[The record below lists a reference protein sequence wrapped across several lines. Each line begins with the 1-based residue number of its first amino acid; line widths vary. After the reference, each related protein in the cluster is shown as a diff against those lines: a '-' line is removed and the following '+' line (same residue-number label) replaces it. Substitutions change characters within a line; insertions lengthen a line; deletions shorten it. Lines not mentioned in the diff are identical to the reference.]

1 MLRASL
7 VTCTLLVLLGPAAAR
22 AVPAFT
28 ANPADLEPNS
38 VATVELSVVIDSDDV
53 LAVGT
58 TARALGA
65 TTLTGVQQ
73 LELKGGVIASLSDP
87 HNGGFTLGDGLE
99 SFPEGTFPFAQIE
112 VSTGAPGDH
121 VVLHTGSFVLSDGS
135 EAPLA
140 QGVLIRVGGDVP
152 PNQPTPPVQRPAPT
166 AGATPSEALT
176 TAPSG
181 ESSPSESFLDRLF
194 SPLGGLVLAALIMVA
209 MYLASRWLGGGR
221 S

>member
-7 VTCTLLVLLGPAAAR
+7 VTCTLLALLAPAAAR

-38 VATVELSVVIDSDDV
+38 VVTVELSVVIDSDDV
-53 LAVGT
+53 IAVGGT
-58 TARALGA
+58 TQALGA
-65 TTLTGVQQ
+65 TTLTGIQQ
-73 LELKGGVIASLSDP
+73 LELKGGVIAALSDL
-87 HNGGFTLGDGLE
+87 HNGGFTLGDGME
-99 SFPEGTFPFAQIE
+99 AFPEGSFPFAQLE
-112 VSTGAPGDH
+112 VSTGGPGDH
-121 VVLHTGSFVLSDGS
+121 VVLATGSFVLFDGS
-135 EAPLA
+135 EASLA